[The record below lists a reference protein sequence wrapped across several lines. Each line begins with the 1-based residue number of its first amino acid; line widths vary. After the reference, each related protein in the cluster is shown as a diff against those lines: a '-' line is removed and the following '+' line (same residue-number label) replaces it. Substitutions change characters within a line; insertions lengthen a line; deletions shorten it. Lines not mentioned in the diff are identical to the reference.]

1 MNIKEWINSG
11 IIESYVL
18 GELSEAEARE
28 VEEMAE
34 RHPEVKAEISQTELA
49 LEGLARKA
57 AVEPRA
63 GLKDD
68 LFSKIDTTTSEEKT
82 APAQA
87 PRQAPQPKVVEIRSN
102 IRPWQW
108 LSAAAVALL
117 ILSTL
122 LIFYYRNQWQEA
134 ESQLAGYIAGEREL
148 SQQYQALR
156 SDYEQL
162 REQQEQ
168 VFTNP
173 DFKQVRLKGTDVAP
187 SAFAVVYWNDASD
200 QVYLNPTGLPQPEAG
215 KQYQLW
221 GIVDGQ
227 PASAGVFDFQN
238 ELLAMQEIDGASA
251 FAITLE
257 PEGGSENPTLD
268 TMYVLG
274 EV

>member
-18 GELSEAEARE
+18 GDLSEEEARE
-28 VEEMAE
+28 VEAMAE
-34 RHPEVKAEISQTELA
+34 RHPEVQAEITETEMA

-57 AVEPRA
+57 AVKPRA

-68 LFSKIDTTTSEEKT
+68 LFSRIETTTSETKTESAPITKT
-82 APAQA
+82 A
-87 PRQAPQPKVVEIRSN
+87 QPKVVEIRSN
-102 IRPWQW
+102 SRPWQW

-117 ILSTL
+117 IFSTVL
-122 LIFYYRNQWQEA
+122 AFYYRTQWQTA
-134 ESQLAGYIAGEREL
+134 ESQLATYIAQEQEL

-156 SDYEQL
+156 SDFEQL
-162 REQQEQ
+162 REQQQ
-168 VFTNP
+168 DVFANP
-173 DFKQVRLKGTDVAP
+173 DFQQVRLRGTDVAP
-187 SAFAVVYWNDASD
+187 SAFAVIYWNDASD
-200 QVYLNPTGLPQPEAG
+200 QVYLNPAGLPEPEAG

-227 PASAGVFDFQN
+227 PASAGVFKLQN
-238 ELLAMQEIDGASA
+238 ELVAMQQIDGASA

-257 PEGGSENPTLD
+257 PEGGSESPTLEA
-268 TMYVLG
+268 MYVLG

>member
-18 GELSEAEARE
+18 GDLSEAEARE

-34 RHPEVKAEISQTELA
+34 RHPEVKAEISETELA
-49 LEGLARKA
+49 LEGLARKS
-57 AVEPRA
+57 AVKPRT

-68 LFSKIDTTTSEEKT
+68 LFSKIGTTPTSREKT

-87 PRQAPQPKVVEIRSN
+87 SQPKVVKIRSN
-102 IRPWQW
+102 TRPWQW

-117 ILSTL
+117 VLSTIL
-122 LIFYYRNQWQEA
+122 AIYYRNQWQEA
-134 ESQLAGYIAGEREL
+134 ESQLAGYIAQEQEL

-156 SDYEQL
+156 SDYEELQT
-162 REQQEQ
+162 QQSH
-168 VFTNP
+168 VFANP
-173 DFKQVRLKGTDVAP
+173 DFQQVRLKGTDVAP

-200 QVYLNPTGLPQPEAG
+200 QVYLNPAGLPQPEAG

-227 PASAGVFDFQN
+227 PASAGVFNQDN
-238 ELLAMQEIDGASA
+238 ALLAMQQIDGASA

-257 PEGGSENPTLD
+257 PEGGSENPTLEA
-268 TMYVLG
+268 MYVLG